1 MYEGTAAPPKAPAQ
15 AADAARDLGT
25 ESPDDDGRIDA
36 AQLLIGQHVGD
47 RYELV
52 KLLAVGAVGQ
62 VYEARQ
68 MALSRPVAL
77 KLIQLPEDDSRA
89 AALRARFKLE
99 AETLARLAHPNIV
112 SIFDV
117 GTWRGQGFIVME
129 LLQGRTL
136 SDTLRKTRRMP
147 LGRLIP
153 IARQI
158 CQALDVTHRAGII
171 HRDLKPSNILL
182 TWFSDQEDHVKLID
196 FGVAKDLQSNTD
208 LTNQGTLIGTPRYM
222 SPEQITCAADE
233 IGPAADIYSLGAI
246 LYRAALGKGVF
257 PNAPGMS
264 QLIAHVREAPPTFSE
279 ALPGH
284 GLPAA
289 FEELVLRCLSKK
301 PEDRF
306 PSARALDLA
315 LAEIEANL
323 TPADHL
329 LPVTPAPSNAG
340 SLMAHERTIMTL
352 SSLSELSGAE
362 LIEEPEVNYRSH
374 KPLIA
379 AAAALGGLLG
389 LVFVLSRSLSG
400 PAEPAGTPT
409 HLATAVTE
417 RVEEAPAPQAA
428 AAPSVVE
435 DPEPAPPEPT
445 EPERPTHKQDPP
457 KAAAKASKPAPEK
470 APAAK
475 TRSTTRAQASEAPTR
490 SAEAPPRSEP
500 PKPAPARPAA
510 APARTTD
517 LKDPWAR

>member
-15 AADAARDLGT
+15 AANVARDLGT
-25 ESPDDDGRIDA
+25 ESPEDDGRIDA
-36 AQLLIGQHVGD
+36 AQLLVGQRVGD

-136 SDTLRKTRRMP
+136 SETLRKTRRMP

-196 FGVAKDLQSNTD
+196 FGVAKDLQSNID

-233 IGPAADIYSLGAI
+233 VGPAADIYSLGAI
-246 LYRAALGKGVF
+246 MYRAALGKGVF

-279 ALPGH
+279 ALEGH
-284 GLPAA
+284 GLPPA
-289 FEELVLRCLSKK
+289 FEQLVLRCLAKK

-306 PSARALDLA
+306 PSARALDQA
-315 LAEIEANL
+315 LAAIEEHL

-329 LPVTPAPSNAG
+329 VPVTPSPSNAG

-352 SSLSELSGAE
+352 SSLNELSSAE

-379 AAAALGGLLG
+379 GAVALGALLG
-389 LVFVLSRSLSG
+389 LAFVLRGG
-400 PAEPAGTPT
+400 PSAPPEPT
-409 HLATAVTE
+409 HLATAAAE
-417 RVEEAPAPQAA
+417 LRVEDLPPAAPAEAPAEEPAAKPAEGAVPAEATAPA
-428 AAPSVVE
+428 AAPKTV
-435 DPEPAPPEPT
+435 
-445 EPERPTHKQDPP
+445 RPTPKQDPP
-457 KAAAKASKPAPEK
+457 KAAAKPTKPAPE
-470 APAAK
+470 
-475 TRSTTRAQASEAPTR
+475 R
-490 SAEAPPRSEP
+490 
-500 PKPAPARPAA
+500 APARPASA
-510 APARTTD
+510 PRAEAPAEAPARAEAPKPAPRTSTTD